1 MATWYLE
8 KNGKQFDVEADSVE
22 EATNKVLAYFDELP
36 DADLPQ
42 VGDFDEYERSHLE
55 TQQAEA
61 DAAQAE
67 AGRALEGAEDS
78 FGENL
83 LEAAGY
89 AAAQNNKL
97 VMEGVDFLA
106 SPIRAF
112 TGGSVMDIMGAVNPG
127 LDPRNIQ
134 GPEEEY
140 ARNAAMFAGTAPV
153 AAAAVA
159 PRAIQG
165 ATKAGDVVM
174 DFLGAGSTES
184 RMIGTTAAEQ
194 AGMARLAEDT
204 MDARVAADPRSAPN
218 AARRDETGQYDFS
231 TDEGVFKAAQ
241 DISDERMFEANRVE
255 FPEFDESVAEVNKRW
270 EKIKKIDEKIA
281 KAEEKGRPGTAAKLE
296 EKKAELVAEVDELGA
311 KAPEFDPKIRTLEV
325 YEELEKRYGL
335 NPVEAAKQISRQ
347 GGFNPAKGFD
357 EIRERVAA
365 RNAIDYD
372 GDGEVAGWLGRH
384 VRPVSELVSQNVGGL
399 IGRKFENALETAT
412 RNSELLTTKY
422 LQDSPTLASLTNWAK
437 QADNKAL
444 FLDLKTSGKAGRV
457 SILAKAAKDLKQPE
471 VRMLHEMFEDAAR
484 HQKDGDML
492 YRKDVR
498 QDELY
503 WPSELNMTKTGKDAD
518 IASLSSN
525 SDGIVPKSVTSSK
538 GRGRKLGSE
547 MELEELNR
555 YHDPITALISRMAQE
570 QTLLQLAKQYQLPPS
585 LTKNDNTDDFFNAL
599 ESKFIREGK
608 DADKA
613 KIGRT
618 LIEEAYRGT
627 RKRPNK
633 GVELF
638 MKQSYAGT
646 LGQLD
651 SAILNLHDVAIS
663 MMRNGTMP
671 TLRALRDNGGFKPQD
686 LGITNTSKS
695 LGEFREGFDA
705 MAQRGSLEKGLDWYS
720 ENAFKFSGFR
730 DMDRFG
736 KGTVLRAALFKAQD
750 AARKGTLMDEFGY
763 MMKPEEL
770 AQIQKSL
777 KSKKPLDEMTDRER
791 ELTTQ
796 LMFSRLGEQQL
807 ISAAGRPLAYL
818 QNANWRWMYAMTGF
832 AIKQAEMMKKGVLD
846 NVQKGD
852 YKAAGNFFYRY
863 MMFAGVGFGI
873 VNQVRNLPQYA
884 LGNEDKKPSL
894 EGFARDV
901 ISQPASAITFNKL
914 GDMRSVEK
922 LAQNP
927 VGFALESF
935 VPPEGLIGNIGK
947 DVGSILTGSNIN
959 MRTLNSIPGGDELR
973 ALLENN

>member
-1 MATWYLE
+1 MATWHLE
-8 KNGKQFDVEADSVE
+8 KNGQHFEVEAGSAE
-22 EATNKVLAYFDELP
+22 EATNLVLAHFDELP
-36 DADLPQ
+36 DADIP
-42 VGDFDEYERSHLE
+42 VVDDIDEYERSLLE
-55 TQQAEA
+55 TKQAEA
-61 DAAQAE
+61 NAEQAA
-67 AGRALEGAEDS
+67 AGKALEGAEDS

-89 AAAQNNKL
+89 AAAKNNQL

-112 TGGSVMDIMGAVNPG
+112 TGGSVMDIMGAVDPG

-153 AAAAVA
+153 AAAAVM

-165 ATKAGDVVM
+165 ATKAGDVAL

-184 RMIGTTAAEQ
+184 RLIGTSAAEQ
-194 AGMARLAEDT
+194 ATLARLAEDT
-204 MDARVAADPRSAPN
+204 MDARVAADPKSAPN
-218 AARRDETGQYDFS
+218 AARRDQTGQYDFS
-231 TDEGVFKAAQ
+231 TDEGVLKAAQ
-241 DISDERMFEANRVE
+241 DISDERMFEANRIE
-255 FPEFDESVAEVNKRW
+255 LPEFDESVAEVNTRW
-270 EKIKKIDEKIA
+270 AKIEKIDKKIA
-281 KAEEKGRPGTAAKLE
+281 KAEERGRPGDVEKLE
-296 EKKAELVAEVDELGA
+296 AKKAQLVDEVEELGQ
-311 KAPEFDPKIRTLEV
+311 KAPEFDPSVRSLEV
-325 YEELEKRYGL
+325 YEELGKRYNL

-347 GGFNPAKGFD
+347 GGLNPAKGFD

-365 RNAIDYD
+365 RNAMDYD

-384 VRPVSELVSQNVGGL
+384 VRPISELVSQNVGGL
-399 IGRKFENALETAT
+399 IGRKFESALETAT
-412 RNSELLTTKY
+412 RNSEILTTKY
-422 LQDSPTLASLTNWAK
+422 LQDSPTLSKVTDWAK
-437 QADNKAL
+437 KAENKAM
-444 FLDLKTSGKAGRV
+444 FLDLKSSGKAGRV
-457 SILAKAAKDLKQPE
+457 SILAKAGKDLSAPE
-471 VRMLHEMFEDAAR
+471 VRMLHELFEDAAR
-484 HQKDGDML
+484 HQKEGERL

-503 WPSELNMTKTGKDAD
+503 WPSELNIVKEGKDKD

-525 SDGIVPKSVTSSK
+525 SDGVVPKSVTSSK

-547 MELEELNR
+547 MDETELNN
-555 YHDPITALISRMAQE
+555 YHDPITSLISRMAQE

-599 ESKFIREGK
+599 EAKFVREGK

-651 SAILNLHDVAIS
+651 SAILNLHDVAVS
-663 MMRNGTMP
+663 MMRNGTRP
-671 TLRALRDNGGFKPQD
+671 TLRALRDKGGFKPQD

-695 LGEFREGFDA
+695 IGEFREGFDGLA
-705 MAQRGSLEKGLDWYS
+705 ERGGLEKGLDWYS

-736 KGTVLRAALFKAQD
+736 KGTVLRAALNKAQD
-750 AARKGTLMDEFGY
+750 SARKGKLMDDFGY

-770 AQIQKSL
+770 AQIQRAL
-777 KSKKPLDEMTDRER
+777 KSKKRLSEMTDKER

-796 LMFSRLGEQQL
+796 LMFARLGEQQL

-818 QNANWRWMYAMTGF
+818 QNPNWRWMYAMTGF

-846 NVQKGD
+846 NVAKGD
-852 YKAAGNFFYRY
+852 YKAAGEFTYRY
-863 MMFAGVGFGI
+863 MMFAGVGYGI
-873 VNQVRNLPQYA
+873 VNQVRSLPQYL

-894 EGFARDV
+894 ERFVGDV
-901 ISQPASAITFNKL
+901 LSQPASAITFNKL
-914 GDMRSVEK
+914 GDMRSLEK
-922 LAQNP
+922 FGQNP
-927 VGFALESF
+927 VGFAMESF
-935 VPPEGLIGNIGK
+935 VPPEGFVGNIAK
-947 DVGSILTGSNIN
+947 DVGSVLTGSNIN